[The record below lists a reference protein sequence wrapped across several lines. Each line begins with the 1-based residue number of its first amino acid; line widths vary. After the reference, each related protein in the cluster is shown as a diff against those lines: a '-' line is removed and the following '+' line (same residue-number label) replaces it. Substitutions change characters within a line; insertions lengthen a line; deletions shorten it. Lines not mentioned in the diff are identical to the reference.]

1 MSGEGTRTLHLAKWE
16 TRLWA
21 WLIDIIIV
29 GAVVNVLFEISGGP
43 FFIVEPVFFGR
54 NGVGLF
60 VYWWLFD
67 GYTGQSPG
75 KMVLNLKV
83 VDKAGDDIDL
93 TAAAIEAFGK
103 AFLLPL
109 DCLIGWLAM
118 PGRKLRLFNRL
129 SDTIV
134 IAVEPS
140 DEVPEGV
147 EYVIPEE

>member
-1 MSGEGTRTLHLAKWE
+1 MSEEETRTLHLAKWS

-29 GAVVNVLFEISGGP
+29 GAIVNVLFGVIGGP
-43 FFIVEPVFFGR
+43 FYGPEPVFFGR

-67 GYTGQSPG
+67 GYRGQSPG

-83 VDKAGDDIDL
+83 VDKAGEEIDL

-134 IAVEPS
+134 IKVEPK
-140 DEVPEGV
+140 DDVPEGV
-147 EYVIPEE
+147 EYVVPEE